1 MGFLRARGFRE
12 PAVFVVMLAWTYYL
26 IFSYVMLT
34 EAVNPMVQQLERLAY
49 ETEPAPRVPGNLD
62 FPARAQETREDYWTT
77 DVFYQNTTPATGN
90 IYQNYTLAIDRLF
103 DDYL

>member
-1 MGFLRARGFRE
+1 
-12 PAVFVVMLAWTYYL
+12 
-26 IFSYVMLT
+26 
-34 EAVNPMVQQLERLAY
+34 MVEQLERLANQ
-49 ETEPAPRVPGNLD
+49 TDPTPRAPALD